1 MRTRLADL
9 DTVLGQTQKHKL
21 TLLKSAA
28 TTLRRNYIKIRK
40 MKSVYFI
47 LNQFSLREGQRVLI
61 GRITCVNYKTSTAN
75 HRGGLAAHQRHLE
88 REGCPAGVGG
98 ALRVSDSA
106 DHGADPHHGAAP
118 HLPPHQQVH
127 RRLPGG
133 QQLAHIPITPAAVL
147 YRAWWTPTA

>member
-61 GRITCVNYKTSTAN
+61 GRIIITSVNYKTFILCIIHN
-75 HRGGLAAHQRHLE
+75 QGRV
-88 REGCPAGVGG
+88 GCPPTT
-98 ALRVSDSA
+98 S
-106 DHGADPHHGAAP
+106 
-118 HLPPHQQVH
+118 
-127 RRLPGG
+127 
-133 QQLAHIPITPAAVL
+133 
-147 YRAWWTPTA
+147 RA

>member
-61 GRITCVNYKTSTAN
+61 GRVYFCCSYYPHSLSIIGEGWLPTNDISSVKGALQVSGEHSGSPIVPTMERIPTTEQHPTYHRTNKYTA
-75 HRGGLAAHQRHLE
+75 GYQ
-88 REGCPAGVGG
+88 VGG
-98 ALRVSDSA
+98 N
-106 DHGADPHHGAAP
+106 
-118 HLPPHQQVH
+118 
-127 RRLPGG
+127 
-133 QQLAHIPITPAAVL
+133 
-147 YRAWWTPTA
+147 

>member
-61 GRITCVNYKTSTAN
+61 GRVYFCCSLQDIHTTHCQS
-75 HRGGLAAHQRHLE
+75 
-88 REGCPAGVGG
+88 
-98 ALRVSDSA
+98 
-106 DHGADPHHGAAP
+106 
-118 HLPPHQQVH
+118 
-127 RRLPGG
+127 
-133 QQLAHIPITPAAVL
+133 
-147 YRAWWTPTA
+147 

>member
-61 GRITCVNYKTSTAN
+61 GRVTCVVLITKTSTA
-75 HRGGLAAHQRHLE
+75 HRRGGLAAHQ
-88 REGCPAGVGG
+88 
-98 ALRVSDSA
+98 
-106 DHGADPHHGAAP
+106 
-118 HLPPHQQVH
+118 
-127 RRLPGG
+127 
-133 QQLAHIPITPAAVL
+133 
-147 YRAWWTPTA
+147 

>member
-61 GRITCVNYKTSTAN
+61 GRVTCVVLITKTSTA
-75 HRGGLAAHQRHLE
+75 HQGRV
-88 REGCPAGVGG
+88 GCPPMT
-98 ALRVSDSA
+98 S
-106 DHGADPHHGAAP
+106 
-118 HLPPHQQVH
+118 
-127 RRLPGG
+127 
-133 QQLAHIPITPAAVL
+133 
-147 YRAWWTPTA
+147 RA